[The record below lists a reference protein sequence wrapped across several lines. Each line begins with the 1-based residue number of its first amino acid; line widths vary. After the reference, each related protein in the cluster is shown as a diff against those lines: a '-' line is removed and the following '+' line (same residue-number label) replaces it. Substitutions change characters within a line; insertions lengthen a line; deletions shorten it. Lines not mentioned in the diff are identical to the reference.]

1 MSKAI
6 KIGLFGYG
14 IVGRG
19 VYQILSA
26 SKSLNTEI
34 VKICPKHPEKKR
46 DLPMDN
52 FTFNKYDL
60 LDNPEIDLIVE
71 VIDDAEAAFEILK
84 EALARGKNFVTSNK
98 KMVAEHLE
106 EIYQLQKET
115 GKSVLYEGSSC
126 GSIPIIRTL
135 EEYYDNEMLNSV
147 SGVFNASSNYI
158 LTRVCNE
165 NQDYDLSVQRAQD
178 LGLLESNPTLDIVGF
193 DALYKLIIITAHAYG
208 IFPKA
213 DQIVNH
219 GIQNISKYDVKY
231 AREKNVLIKQI
242 ATVRKVN
249 DSEICLFVL
258 PQFMP
263 DDHDLSYVHLDDN
276 AVLVEASFS
285 QNHYLK
291 GKGAGSFPTGSS
303 IVSDISAMTYDYK
316 YAYKKKEQS
325 FNVSQTQDVV
335 IEVYFRYY
343 DKKNLNYF
351 EFEKITSEYL
361 SKEYSYVI
369 GQISLS
375 SLLKAKDRLN
385 TADIFMA
392 FTGKIID

>member
-14 IVGRG
+14 VVGRG
-19 VYQILSA
+19 VYQILES
-26 SKSLNTEI
+26 SKSLNTDI
-34 VKICPKHPEKKR
+34 VKICAKHPDKKR

-71 VIDDAEAAFEILK
+71 VIDDAVAAFEILK
-84 EALARGKNFVTSNK
+84 EALARGKNVVTSNK

-106 EIYQLQKET
+106 EIYELQKNT

-165 NQDYDLSVQRAQD
+165 NKDYDLTVQRAQD

-208 IFPKA
+208 LFPKA
-213 DQIVNH
+213 EGIINH
-219 GIQNISKYDVKY
+219 GIQNISSFDVQY

-242 ATVRKVN
+242 ATVRKVTE
-249 DSEICLFVL
+249 SEVCMFVL

-276 AVLVEASFS
+276 AVVVEASFS
-285 QNHYLK
+285 QNHLLK
-291 GKGAGSFPTGSS
+291 GKGAGSYPTGSS
-303 IVSDISAMTYDYK
+303 IVSDISAMSYDYK
-316 YAYKKKEQS
+316 YAYKKKEQQ
-325 FNVSQTQDVV
+325 FEISQTQDVV

-343 DKKNLNYF
+343 DKKNLAIFN
-351 EFEKITSEYL
+351 FEKITSEFC

-369 GQISLS
+369 GEISLA
-375 SLLKAKDRLN
+375 SLLKEKERLN

>member
-19 VYQILSA
+19 VYQILA
-26 SKSLNTEI
+26 ESKSLNTEI

-52 FTFNKYDL
+52 FTFNKYEL

-106 EIYQLQKET
+106 EIYQLQKTT

-165 NQDYDLSVQRAQD
+165 NQDYDLTVQRAQD

-208 IFPKA
+208 LFTKA
-213 DQIVNH
+213 SQIVNH

-285 QNHYLK
+285 QNHYFK

-316 YAYKKKEQS
+316 YAYKKKDQA
-325 FNVSQTQDVV
+325 FNVSQTQDVI

-343 DKKNLNYF
+343 DKKNLDYF
-351 EFEKITSEYL
+351 KFEKITSEYR
-361 SKEYSYVI
+361 SKEYCYVI

-375 SLLKAKDRLN
+375 SLLKEKERLN